1 MALPLWLP
9 GKTSE
14 PPLSVRICCRLAPS
28 LSIALYTE
36 EEMAGGSLSAGVSL
50 TALGGAANGGD
61 RLLTRQD
68 TVLMPGQE
76 RLLSPYPLLSLLD
89 QKRLRCTQLL
99 TTYAYDYIHMFELAV
114 QHEWDRAPDAC
125 GTRPAK
131 LLTAIELQLAKDGTS
146 IVEVEPS
153 KPATNKVGMKEQILG
168 ISHNGQAKAFPV
180 NMLYYHHQIADEVG
194 GHPIWPT
201 YCGLCNSGRIYDRQ
215 VDGSALEFT
224 LVGAVNYNAT
234 FRDHTTG
241 SWWRQEVGDAIKGP
255 MKGRALEDMPFEQM
269 SLESWLSKHPES
281 LVLQYD
287 PTFQKQY
294 NIRTA
299 LLNYEVSL
307 PGWHMQASPPLVVGV
322 VAGNVAR
329 AYDWNELV
337 KRRLV
342 EDEAGGTALL
352 AVTDP
357 DGDSAFVYD
366 RTVDGTVLS
375 FEMAGDGM
383 RDTGTGSSWD
393 CFGRCTKGKLKGKS
407 LTRLQSYKQYV
418 RAWVTFHPDASFFDF
433 QNAG

>member
-1 MALPLWLP
+1 MPGGIIMTEYFFMALA
-9 GKTSE
+9 G
-14 PPLSVRICCRLAPS
+14 LA
-28 LSIALYTE
+28 LVELVK
-36 EEMAGGSLSAGVSL
+36 GLSANGTPPVLQRFSWQMDLAHFMWSNILFFRIVLGVAIAWMFTQIPAEARMGVVPGAVVIL
-50 TALGGAANGGD
+50 ALWGFIYWLFNRYWVG
-61 RLLTRQD
+61 RFKFLPIT
-68 TVLMPGQE
+68 
-76 RLLSPYPLLSLLD
+76 
-89 QKRLRCTQLL
+89 QKR
-99 TTYAYDYIHMFELAV
+99 FEGA
-114 QHEWDRAPDAC
+114 
-125 GTRPAK
+125 
-131 LLTAIELQLAKDGTS
+131 
-146 IVEVEPS
+146 
-153 KPATNKVGMKEQILG
+153 ATNKVGLKEQILG
-168 ISHNGQAKAFPV
+168 INHNGEAKAFPV
-180 NMLYYHHQIADEVG
+180 NMLYYHHQISDEVG

-215 VDGSALEFT
+215 VDGNALEFT

-269 SLESWLSKHPES
+269 SLESWLAKHPES

-433 QNAG
+433 QHAG

>member
-1 MALPLWLP
+1 MTEYFFMALA
-9 GKTSE
+9 G
-14 PPLSVRICCRLAPS
+14 LA
-28 LSIALYTE
+28 LVELVK
-36 EEMAGGSLSAGVSL
+36 GLSANGTPPVLQRFSWQMDLAHFMWSNILFFRIILGVAIAWMFTQISAEARMGVVPGAVVIL
-50 TALGGAANGGD
+50 ALWGFIYWLFNRYWVG
-61 RLLTRQD
+61 RFKFLPIT
-68 TVLMPGQE
+68 
-76 RLLSPYPLLSLLD
+76 
-89 QKRLRCTQLL
+89 QKR
-99 TTYAYDYIHMFELAV
+99 FEGA
-114 QHEWDRAPDAC
+114 
-125 GTRPAK
+125 
-131 LLTAIELQLAKDGTS
+131 
-146 IVEVEPS
+146 
-153 KPATNKVGMKEQILG
+153 ATNKVGLKEQILG
-168 ISHNGQAKAFPV
+168 INHNGEAKAFPV
-180 NMLYYHHQIADEVG
+180 NMLYYHHQISDEVG

-215 VDGSALEFT
+215 VDGNALEFT

-269 SLESWLSKHPES
+269 SLESWLAKHPES

-433 QNAG
+433 QHAG

>member
-1 MALPLWLP
+1 MTEYLFMAL
-9 GKTSE
+9 
-14 PPLSVRICCRLAPS
+14 
-28 LSIALYTE
+28 
-36 EEMAGGSLSAGVSL
+36 AGLVLVELVKGLSANGTPPVLQRFSWQMDLAHFMWSNILFFRIVLGVAIIWMFTQIPAEARMGVVPGAVVIL
-50 TALGGAANGGD
+50 ALWGFIYWLFNRYWVG
-61 RLLTRQD
+61 RFKFLPIT
-68 TVLMPGQE
+68 
-76 RLLSPYPLLSLLD
+76 
-89 QKRLRCTQLL
+89 QKR
-99 TTYAYDYIHMFELAV
+99 FEGA
-114 QHEWDRAPDAC
+114 
-125 GTRPAK
+125 
-131 LLTAIELQLAKDGTS
+131 
-146 IVEVEPS
+146 
-153 KPATNKVGMKEQILG
+153 ATNKVGMKEQILG

-215 VDGSALEFT
+215 VDGNALEFT

-269 SLESWLSKHPES
+269 SLESWLAKHPES

-352 AVTDP
+352 AVTNP

>member
-1 MALPLWLP
+1 MPGGIIMTEYFFMALA
-9 GKTSE
+9 G
-14 PPLSVRICCRLAPS
+14 LA
-28 LSIALYTE
+28 LVELVK
-36 EEMAGGSLSAGVSL
+36 GLSANGTPPVLQRFSWQMDLAHFMWSNILFFRIVLGVAIAWMFTQIPAEARMGVVPGAVVIL
-50 TALGGAANGGD
+50 ALWGFIYWLFNRYWVG
-61 RLLTRQD
+61 RFKFLPIT
-68 TVLMPGQE
+68 
-76 RLLSPYPLLSLLD
+76 
-89 QKRLRCTQLL
+89 QKR
-99 TTYAYDYIHMFELAV
+99 FEGA
-114 QHEWDRAPDAC
+114 
-125 GTRPAK
+125 
-131 LLTAIELQLAKDGTS
+131 
-146 IVEVEPS
+146 
-153 KPATNKVGMKEQILG
+153 ATNKVDLKEQILG
-168 ISHNGQAKAFPV
+168 INHNGEAKAFPV
-180 NMLYYHHQIADEVG
+180 NMLYYHHQISDEVG

-215 VDGSALEFT
+215 VDGNALEFT

-269 SLESWLSKHPES
+269 SLESWLAKHPES

-433 QNAG
+433 QHAG

>member
-1 MALPLWLP
+1 MTEYFFMALA
-9 GKTSE
+9 G
-14 PPLSVRICCRLAPS
+14 LA
-28 LSIALYTE
+28 LVELVK
-36 EEMAGGSLSAGVSL
+36 GLSANGTPPVLQRFSWQMDLAHFMWSNILFFRIVLGVAIAWMFTQIPAEARMGVVPGAVVIL
-50 TALGGAANGGD
+50 ALWGFIYWLFNRYWVG
-61 RLLTRQD
+61 RFKFLPIT
-68 TVLMPGQE
+68 
-76 RLLSPYPLLSLLD
+76 
-89 QKRLRCTQLL
+89 QKR
-99 TTYAYDYIHMFELAV
+99 FEGA
-114 QHEWDRAPDAC
+114 
-125 GTRPAK
+125 
-131 LLTAIELQLAKDGTS
+131 
-146 IVEVEPS
+146 
-153 KPATNKVGMKEQILG
+153 ATNKVGLKEQILG
-168 ISHNGQAKAFPV
+168 INHNGEAKAFPV
-180 NMLYYHHQIADEVG
+180 NMLYYHHQISDEVG

-215 VDGSALEFT
+215 VDGNALEFT

-269 SLESWLSKHPES
+269 SLESWLAKHPES

-433 QNAG
+433 QHAG

>member
-1 MALPLWLP
+1 MTEYFFMALA
-9 GKTSE
+9 G
-14 PPLSVRICCRLAPS
+14 LA
-28 LSIALYTE
+28 LVELVK
-36 EEMAGGSLSAGVSL
+36 GLSANGTPPVLQRFSWQMDLAHFMWSNILFFRIVLGVAIAWMFTQIPAEARMGVVPGAVVIL
-50 TALGGAANGGD
+50 ALWGFIYWLFNRYWVG
-61 RLLTRQD
+61 RFKFLPIT
-68 TVLMPGQE
+68 
-76 RLLSPYPLLSLLD
+76 
-89 QKRLRCTQLL
+89 QKR
-99 TTYAYDYIHMFELAV
+99 FEGA
-114 QHEWDRAPDAC
+114 
-125 GTRPAK
+125 
-131 LLTAIELQLAKDGTS
+131 
-146 IVEVEPS
+146 
-153 KPATNKVGMKEQILG
+153 ATNKVGMKEQILG
-168 ISHNGQAKAFPV
+168 IRHNGQAKAFPV
-180 NMLYYHHQIADEVG
+180 NMLYYHHQISDEVG

-215 VDGSALEFT
+215 VDGNALEFT

-269 SLESWLSKHPES
+269 SLESWLAKHPES

-433 QNAG
+433 QHAG

>member
-1 MALPLWLP
+1 MPGGIIMTEYFFMALA
-9 GKTSE
+9 G
-14 PPLSVRICCRLAPS
+14 LA
-28 LSIALYTE
+28 LVELVK
-36 EEMAGGSLSAGVSL
+36 GLSANGTPPVLQRFSWQMDLAHFMWSNILFFRIVLGVAIIWMFTQIPAEARMGVVPGAVVIL
-50 TALGGAANGGD
+50 ALWGFIYWLFNRYWVG
-61 RLLTRQD
+61 RFKFLPIT
-68 TVLMPGQE
+68 
-76 RLLSPYPLLSLLD
+76 
-89 QKRLRCTQLL
+89 QKR
-99 TTYAYDYIHMFELAV
+99 FEGA
-114 QHEWDRAPDAC
+114 
-125 GTRPAK
+125 
-131 LLTAIELQLAKDGTS
+131 
-146 IVEVEPS
+146 
-153 KPATNKVGMKEQILG
+153 ATNKVDLKEQILG
-168 ISHNGQAKAFPV
+168 INHNGEAKAFPV
-180 NMLYYHHQIADEVG
+180 NMLYYHHQISDEVG

-215 VDGSALEFT
+215 VDGNALEFT

-269 SLESWLSKHPES
+269 SLESWLAKHPES

>member
-1 MALPLWLP
+1 MTEYFFMALA
-9 GKTSE
+9 G
-14 PPLSVRICCRLAPS
+14 LA
-28 LSIALYTE
+28 LVELVK
-36 EEMAGGSLSAGVSL
+36 GLSANGTPPVLQRFSWQMDLAHFMWSNILFFRIVLGVAIAWMFTQIPAEARMGVVPGAVVIL
-50 TALGGAANGGD
+50 ALWGFIYWLFNRYWVG
-61 RLLTRQD
+61 RFKFLPIT
-68 TVLMPGQE
+68 
-76 RLLSPYPLLSLLD
+76 
-89 QKRLRCTQLL
+89 QKR
-99 TTYAYDYIHMFELAV
+99 FEGA
-114 QHEWDRAPDAC
+114 
-125 GTRPAK
+125 
-131 LLTAIELQLAKDGTS
+131 
-146 IVEVEPS
+146 
-153 KPATNKVGMKEQILG
+153 ATNKVDLKEQILG
-168 ISHNGQAKAFPV
+168 INHNGEAKAFPV
-180 NMLYYHHQIADEVG
+180 NMLYYHHQISDEVG

-215 VDGSALEFT
+215 VDGNALEFT

-269 SLESWLSKHPES
+269 SLESWLAKHPES

-383 RDTGTGSSWD
+383 RDTGTGSSWG

-433 QNAG
+433 QHAG

>member
-1 MALPLWLP
+1 MTEYFFMALA
-9 GKTSE
+9 G
-14 PPLSVRICCRLAPS
+14 LA
-28 LSIALYTE
+28 LVELVK
-36 EEMAGGSLSAGVSL
+36 GLSANGTPPVLQRFSWQMDLAHFMWSNILFFRIVLGVAIIWMF
-50 TALGGAANGGD
+50 TQIPAEARMGVVPGAVVIVALWGFIYWLFNRYWVG
-61 RLLTRQD
+61 RFKFLPIT
-68 TVLMPGQE
+68 
-76 RLLSPYPLLSLLD
+76 
-89 QKRLRCTQLL
+89 QKR
-99 TTYAYDYIHMFELAV
+99 FEGA
-114 QHEWDRAPDAC
+114 
-125 GTRPAK
+125 
-131 LLTAIELQLAKDGTS
+131 
-146 IVEVEPS
+146 
-153 KPATNKVGMKEQILG
+153 ATNKVDLKEQILG
-168 ISHNGQAKAFPV
+168 INHNGEAKAFPV
-180 NMLYYHHQIADEVG
+180 NMLYYHHQISDEVG

-215 VDGSALEFT
+215 VDGNALEFT

-269 SLESWLSKHPES
+269 SLESWLAKHPES

-433 QNAG
+433 QHAG